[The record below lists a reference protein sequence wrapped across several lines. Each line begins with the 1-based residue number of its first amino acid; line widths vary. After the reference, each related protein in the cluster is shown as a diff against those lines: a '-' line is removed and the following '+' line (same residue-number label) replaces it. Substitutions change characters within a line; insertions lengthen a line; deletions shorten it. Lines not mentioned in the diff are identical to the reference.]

1 MKAHEFI
8 ELIEIKQEEIDKAK
22 HYLDLKGVNLHHS
35 IYSYLSSYTASKI
48 KYCEIASTYRY
59 DKRIR
64 KVLYK
69 YIGLLEEKIRAYI
82 DNKYSD
88 KMDQLNLTA
97 KIANTLKSEK
107 ALYKALDKTLF
118 SDLIAQV
125 LDLSEEDIN
134 TIFPNTIFDSKNL
147 KAIAELRNAVSHNR
161 FLLNYLSFKECN
173 IDGSISGS
181 LHANLMNL
189 ANHFDIEI
197 RKSLINEI
205 NTCAILEDDGDKMK
219 INQVEWCLPVFV
231 VIVL

>member
-8 ELIEIKQEEIDKAK
+8 ELIEIRQEEIDKVK

-48 KYCEIASTYRY
+48 KYCEIATTYRY

-69 YIGLLEEKIRAYI
+69 YIGLMEEMIRAFI

-88 KMDQLNLTA
+88 EMDQLKLTT

-107 ALYKALDKTLF
+107 ILYKALDKTLF

-125 LDLSEEDIN
+125 FDLSEEDIH
-134 TIFPNTIFDSKNL
+134 TIFPDTIFDSKNL

-161 FLLNYLSFKECN
+161 FLLNYLGFKECSF
-173 IDGSISGS
+173 GGEISGS

-189 ANHFDIEI
+189 ASHFNNEI
-197 RKSLINEI
+197 RKSFINEI
-205 NTCAILEDDGDKMK
+205 NTCAILGNNGDIMK

>member
-48 KYCEIASTYRY
+48 KYCEIATTYRY

-69 YIGLLEEKIRAYI
+69 YIGLMEEMIRAFI

-88 KMDQLNLTA
+88 EMDQIKLTT
-97 KIANTLKSEK
+97 KIANTLKNEK
-107 ALYKALDKTLF
+107 VLYKALDKTLF

-134 TIFPNTIFDSKNL
+134 AIFPNTIFDSKNL

-173 IDGSISGS
+173 IGGRISGS

-197 RKSLINEI
+197 RKSFINEI